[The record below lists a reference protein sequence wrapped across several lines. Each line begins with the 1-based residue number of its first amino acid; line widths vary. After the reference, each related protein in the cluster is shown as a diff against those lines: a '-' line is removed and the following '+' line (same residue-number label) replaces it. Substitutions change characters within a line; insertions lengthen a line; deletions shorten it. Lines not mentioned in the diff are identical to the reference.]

1 MKLRLGFFI
10 RCPAFF
16 LVGGKC
22 IFYCVLFHLNYSY
35 SSSRLVA
42 LLLHSSVFCILL
54 YLTLKFSA
62 VTPSAKQAKRSGGS
76 IVNHTM
82 KTAFDLSSSVSSP
95 TIVIFFWKAN
105 RPFYLS
111 PAFQCEG
118 KFDLQRYDV
127 RHYQSPRML
136 PHGPQQS
143 QSVSSGT
150 QPSQLHL
157 RIHRYA
163 TQRKPHQIPTYR
175 RLQRVRHALFRDGWT
190 GRLSLVFQAY
200 AQAIF
205 LRGHVYYASDLLLHG
220 LLVSGHFHFQ
230 RPGRTHAFN
239 RGIIWANGRMS
250 IRWQIRNTDEQIL
263 EMVGPGCICFAR

>member
-105 RPFYLS
+105 LS
-111 PAFQCEG
+111 ISLLSCF
-118 KFDLQRYDV
+118 
-127 RHYQSPRML
+127 
-136 PHGPQQS
+136 
-143 QSVSSGT
+143 SV
-150 QPSQLHL
+150 
-157 RIHRYA
+157 
-163 TQRKPHQIPTYR
+163 
-175 RLQRVRHALFRDGWT
+175 
-190 GRLSLVFQAY
+190 
-200 AQAIF
+200 
-205 LRGHVYYASDLLLHG
+205 
-220 LLVSGHFHFQ
+220 
-230 RPGRTHAFN
+230 
-239 RGIIWANGRMS
+239 
-250 IRWQIRNTDEQIL
+250 
-263 EMVGPGCICFAR
+263 